1 MTDNHITLFCLV
13 DGQPTSNAFPVE
25 IESNKTIGHLKDLI
39 KVKKTPRFD
48 DIAAAELIL
57 SHVSHPVIAANR
69 HQLVLLSAIE
79 SPRELVPTENIAD
92 VFTEPPPTQT
102 IHILVQ
108 RPPPDLISELVFVR
122 CVLDAIVGKQQ
133 EGSAG
138 RGSTSSEYSL
148 TASPRPWDI
157 LNFVRNMDLDSTPR
171 YRRPRFME
179 RRSFRP
185 ESELQ
190 QLFKYDLGCVSV
202 LPPFAETIQV
212 MSLRHGKPDLVCLKA
227 GGDPDLAES
236 VLFPIEI
243 KRPVILRSENL
254 VQDYLAQDQS
264 GDTGGV
270 LGPVNQ
276 IYGYMRL
283 NGYRYGILSTY
294 EQTWFMKRGNLGT
307 NDLMISPAIAF
318 DSREPTLLQYYLWFI
333 REASNDPQPLDPPT
347 DKAKA
352 QMLKDERRND
362 KRRRDARSDKAKK
375 RPLKAITSRVSK
387 SSKTSGT
394 VDRVTLPDFEEME
407 LISHGE
413 RAQTYKARWQGRDVV
428 LKKCDV
434 WNEGSV
440 AEELKNEAGVYQKLQ
455 TLQGRYIPKLLLAGV
470 ADGVEMVLVT
480 EFVGTDVS
488 QDLLDDS
495 AQVKI
500 QEAMSAIHELGVLHG
515 DIRPE
520 NIVMQNHGSNAKFYF
535 VDFGLSHFTED
546 TAELLEETENLNS
559 LVRSMSSA

>member
-13 DGQPTSNAFPVE
+13 DGEPASNAFPVE
-25 IESNKTIGHLKDLI
+25 IESNKTIGHLKNLI

-48 DIAAAELIL
+48 DIASYELIL
-57 SHVSHPVIAANR
+57 SHVSHPVIAANT
-69 HQLVLLSAIE
+69 HQPVLLSAIE
-79 SPRELVPTENIAD
+79 SPRELIPTENIAD
-92 VFTEPPPTQT
+92 VFSEPPPTQT

-108 RPPPDLISELVFVR
+108 RPPPDLISELVFLQ

-133 EGSAG
+133 EGCAG
-138 RGSTSSEYSL
+138 QDSTSNAYSL
-148 TASPRPWDI
+148 KASPRPWDI
-157 LNFVRNMDLDSTPR
+157 LDFVRNMNLNSTPR

-190 QLFKYDLGCVSV
+190 QLFKYDLGSVSV

-318 DSREPTLLQYYLWFI
+318 DSREPSLLQYYLWFI
-333 REASNDPQPLDPPT
+333 REANNDP
-347 DKAKA
+347 
-352 QMLKDERRND
+352 
-362 KRRRDARSDKAKK
+362 
-375 RPLKAITSRVSK
+375 
-387 SSKTSGT
+387 
-394 VDRVTLPDFEEME
+394 
-407 LISHGE
+407 
-413 RAQTYKARWQGRDVV
+413 
-428 LKKCDV
+428 
-434 WNEGSV
+434 
-440 AEELKNEAGVYQKLQ
+440 
-455 TLQGRYIPKLLLAGV
+455 
-470 ADGVEMVLVT
+470 
-480 EFVGTDVS
+480 
-488 QDLLDDS
+488 
-495 AQVKI
+495 
-500 QEAMSAIHELGVLHG
+500 
-515 DIRPE
+515 
-520 NIVMQNHGSNAKFYF
+520 
-535 VDFGLSHFTED
+535 
-546 TAELLEETENLNS
+546 
-559 LVRSMSSA
+559 